1 MREQHPC
8 TEIWRRYEAGR
19 EHHRRAGLYREDER
33 CHRFYEGE
41 QWFGLQ
47 AGGEELPT
55 LNFIRPICKYKVTT
69 VAMNDTAIIYSPQS
83 DDADAAAVCDLLTRF
98 AAVQWEHCGMDALKW
113 RVIRGAAITGDHYL
127 YCYEEPRAP
136 GLAGRGGPRLA
147 MRAVDRSA
155 VYLADE
161 QEADLDRQE
170 WILLAERRPVA
181 QIRRE
186 AKNAGLPADRIA
198 RILPDEADDT
208 QVGSGQEDEVE
219 SGEGK
224 CTSLLMLRLGPD
236 GLRFCRSTREVVY
249 GPEQCIPG
257 LRHYPLCG
265 MRWEERQGSA
275 RGVGVVG
282 PLIPNQIEVNRTL
295 ARRAISV
302 KRFSFPTAV
311 YDQDRLTNPDA
322 LGRVGAS
329 LKVKNLAGSPL
340 SALVQYLTPVG
351 VGADAAALQSEL
363 VTLSRELEGASDAA
377 TGQVDPTRASG
388 EAIKAAR
395 DQSALVLNEQTAAYR
410 EMIERLARIWL
421 ELWAVYA
428 GEGLAVP
435 LRGEDGRVN
444 RVVGLPAG
452 MLGQLEVEV
461 RIDLSPVD
469 PYSVLSRQMA
479 LENALSA
486 GWITFEEY
494 VGALD
499 RTSGAPR
506 DKFRAILERRA
517 ARGEKDPSGS
527 GAAENTVGGGADDA
541 GAGDSGAGAA
551 QLAELLA
558 GALAAS
564 GKGEVMAG

>member
-1 MREQHPC
+1 MKTDQHPC

-19 EHHRRAGLYREDER
+19 EHHRRAGLYRADER
-33 CHRFYEGE
+33 CHRFYEGD
-41 QWFGLQ
+41 QWAGLR

-55 LNFIRPICKYKVTT
+55 LNFIRPICKYKFTT

-83 DDADAAAVCDLLTRF
+83 DDPAEAVLCDLLTRF
-98 AAVQWEHCGMDALKW
+98 AAVQWERCGMDTLKW

-127 YCYEEPRAP
+127 YCYAEHPSPP
-136 GLAGRGGPRLA
+136 GRSPRLA
-147 MRAVDRSA
+147 LRAVERSA
-155 VYLADE
+155 LYLANE
-161 QEADLDRQE
+161 QEPDLDRQE
-170 WILLAERRPVA
+170 WVLLAERRPVA
-181 QIRRE
+181 QVRRE
-186 AKNAGLPADRIA
+186 AKAAGLSPDKLA

-208 QVGSGQEDEVE
+208 LVGSRPEDEVPA
-219 SGEGK
+219 GEGK
-224 CTSLLMLRLGPD
+224 CTSLLFLRRTD
-236 GLRFCRSTREVVY
+236 EGLRFCRSTREVVY
-249 GPEQCIPG
+249 APEQCIRG
-257 LRHYPLCG
+257 LHRYPLCG

-275 RGVGVVG
+275 RGVGVVA

-329 LKVKNLAGSPL
+329 LRVKNLAGSPL

-351 VGADAAALQSEL
+351 VGADAAALQGEL

-377 TGQVDPTRASG
+377 TGQVDPTQASG

-428 GEGLAVP
+428 GEGLLIP
-435 LRGEDGRVN
+435 LEGEGGAPGQLLR
-444 RVVGLPAG
+444 LPRA
-452 MLGQLEVEV
+452 LFERLEVEV
-461 RIDLSPVD
+461 KIDLSPVD
-469 PYSVLSRQMA
+469 PYSVLSRQLA
-479 LENALSA
+479 LENALAA
-486 GWITFEEY
+486 GHITFEEY

-506 DKFRAILERRA
+506 DKFRAILEQRRA
-517 ARGEKDPSGS
+517 A
-527 GAAENTVGGGADDA
+527 GAQGLPGGTDA
-541 GAGDSGAGAA
+541 GAAAGAA
-551 QLAELLA
+551 AGMFA
-558 GALAAS
+558 GAADGGMPGAPGEGGAA
-564 GKGEVMAG
+564 V